1 MSVRITLAVGISNL
15 WSAREQR
22 ACQLTLRKLFTIV
35 PPALDRRVFRCY
47 IVGMKIE
54 VTSPSPQ
61 VAEAARQHLGLST
74 HTYELWF
81 LGDRHH
87 ILRKNRDSL
96 NTLLKEAHQMLTAAA
111 AVGGVVGEAE
121 IVHRWGEHGQ
131 HDETVWS
138 MSLDEFKKG
147 HRLPMKAI

>member
-1 MSVRITLAVGISNL
+1 VVYCS
-15 WSAREQR
+15 
-22 ACQLTLRKLFTIV
+22 
-35 PPALDRRVFRCY
+35 
-47 IVGMKIE
+47 MKIE

-61 VAEAARQHLGLST
+61 VAEAVRQHLGLST

-81 LGDRHH
+81 LGSIVGEPQHKSRTT
-87 ILRKNRDSL
+87 L
-96 NTLLKEAHQMLTAAA
+96 NALLKEAHQMLTDAA

>member
-1 MSVRITLAVGISNL
+1 MPHAKLPS
-15 WSAREQR
+15 
-22 ACQLTLRKLFTIV
+22 RKLFTIV
-35 PPALDRRVFRCY
+35 PAAIDKTLFVWY
-47 IVGMKIE
+47 IITMKRE
-54 VTSPSPQ
+54 NWLNVLRQ
-61 VAEAARQHLGLST
+61 RDKDKARLSI

-96 NTLLKEAHQMLTAAA
+96 NTLLKEAHQMLTDAA

-138 MSLDEFKKG
+138 MSIDEFTKG
-147 HRLPMKAI
+147 HRLPIKAL

>member
-1 MSVRITLAVGISNL
+1 
-15 WSAREQR
+15 
-22 ACQLTLRKLFTIV
+22 
-35 PPALDRRVFRCY
+35 
-47 IVGMKIE
+47 MKVEI
-54 VTSPSPQ
+54 TSPCPR
-61 VAEAARQHLGLST
+61 VATAARQHLGRTT

-111 AVGGVVGEAE
+111 AVGGVVGEAV

>member
-1 MSVRITLAVGISNL
+1 MKRENWLNVLRQRDKDK
-15 WSAREQR
+15 AR
-22 ACQLTLRKLFTIV
+22 V
-35 PPALDRRVFRCY
+35 
-47 IVGMKIE
+47 
-54 VTSPSPQ
+54 S
-61 VAEAARQHLGLST
+61 LST

-87 ILRKNRDSL
+87 MLRKNRDSL

-147 HRLPMKAI
+147 HRLPIKAI

>member
-1 MSVRITLAVGISNL
+1 MR
-15 WSAREQR
+15 
-22 ACQLTLRKLFTIV
+22 
-35 PPALDRRVFRCY
+35 
-47 IVGMKIE
+47 IE

-81 LGDRHH
+81 LGDSVGEPQP
-87 ILRKNRDSL
+87 KNRTTL
-96 NTLLKEAHQMLTAAA
+96 NALLQEAHQMLADAA
-111 AVGGVVGEAE
+111 AVGGVVGSAE
-121 IVHRWGEHGQ
+121 IVYRWGEHGQ

-147 HRLPMKAI
+147 HRLPIKAM